1 MSIHRVGAFRS
12 GQYSDSSARPWRL
25 NAFAIAL
32 SLIAFSGHAAAAD
45 EPPVEAPTEVAAAD
59 SSDQL
64 AAAAGGSIEL
74 ETVVVTGNRGS
85 ARHIADSPVPIDV
98 IGGEQLE
105 NLGGSSGALKDALEK
120 LAPSFVVNT
129 RGNATWGTVSKP
141 AGLRGLSGA
150 HVLVLV
156 NGKRRHNSALPTMAA
171 DSQAINANPV
181 DLDFIPLSAID
192 HIEILRDGAAAQY
205 GSDAIAG
212 VINVILKT
220 ADSGGSVSTTLGQR
234 YQWRGRQDGETA
246 LATANDGFKLGD
258 SGYFNFAADARH
270 QNWTLRNAPSTQSF
284 YFKQDDGSADPR
296 ESVVDKTKFRGG
308 TPKIESFNLSFNTA
322 LPLDNGITP
331 YAFGSF
337 GRRDAELGQSFRLA
351 TTTNVIPE
359 LLTGVVLTP
368 TTYLSELDWQL
379 ATGVK
384 AQLSDWNWDLSATYG
399 KNRVDLQEK
408 NSVNPSLGLDS
419 PSDFAT
425 FTPIFEQLTT
435 NLDLTRPVDIGW
447 SAPLQVSV
455 GAEHRYERFQTVV
468 RDPLAYGN
476 GGYVFPD
483 GPLAGQPGAIGAQ
496 AAVLV
501 LPEDAADIDRQNVA
515 AYVDFG
521 LDVTPKWYVGTAG
534 RFEHYDDSAGDTW
547 SGKLTS
553 RYAFTPELALRGT
566 VSNGFRAPSL
576 SQIGFASGSQGP
588 FIVNGQIAGVTT
600 SRNATPDSALGK
612 ALGATALKP
621 EKSLNASLG
630 LSWQPIR
637 EVNVEVDAY
646 QILLDDRIARTTTFR
661 GTGVSQILSDNGF
674 DPNQSVSYNTN
685 GIDTKTQGID
695 VVASYLQRLNDHG
708 FGTLRYSAGFN
719 YNKTTIEH
727 IKDTP
732 QQLADLGLTLY
743 DRVAQSYLTKA
754 LPKTKTVLGV
764 DWQIAKL
771 DINLRGTRY
780 GAVSQLTDSPA
791 SDQHYKAKW
800 IADLDIGY
808 AVTDALTFAIGAN
821 NLFDTYPD
829 KSTIPDA
836 IGAQL
841 YATNSPFGSYGGF
854 YYARAVWS
862 FN

>member
-1 MSIHRVGAFRS
+1 MAASLLAIS
-12 GQYSDSSARPWRL
+12 GTAV
-25 NAFAIAL
+25 
-32 SLIAFSGHAAAAD
+32 AAGEA
-45 EPPVEAPTEVAAAD
+45 PPVIPTEIAAVGDAGDRIVADNAAV
-59 SSDQL
+59 
-64 AAAAGGSIEL
+64 EL

-85 ARHIADSPVPIDV
+85 ARHLSDSPVPIDV

-105 NLGGSSGALKDALEK
+105 KLGGSSGALKDALEK
-120 LAPSFVVNT
+120 LAPSFEVNT

-181 DLDFIPLSAID
+181 DLDFIPISAID

-212 VINVILKT
+212 VINVILKA

-246 LATANDGFKLGD
+246 LATANDGFKIGD
-258 SGYFNFAADARH
+258 NGHFNFAADARH
-270 QNWTLRNAPSTQSF
+270 QNWALRNAPSTQAF
-284 YFKQDDGSADPR
+284 HFPQDDGTPDPR
-296 ESVVDKTKFRGG
+296 ESVVDKTRFRGG
-308 TPKIESFNLSFNTA
+308 TPKIESFNLSFNSA
-322 LPLDNGITP
+322 LPLDNGLTP

-368 TTYLSELDWQL
+368 TTYMSELDWQL
-379 ATGVK
+379 ATGIK
-384 AQLSDWNWDLSATYG
+384 GQLAEWSWDLSTTYG
-399 KNRVDLQEK
+399 KNRVDLQER
-408 NSVNPSLGLDS
+408 NSVNPSLGPES

-435 NLDLTRPVDIGW
+435 NFDLTRPLDIGW
-447 SAPLQVSV
+447 NAPLQVSIGV
-455 GAEHRYERFQTVV
+455 EHRYERFQTVV
-468 RDPLAYGN
+468 RDPLAYAN

-483 GPLAGQPGAIGAQ
+483 GPLAGKPAAIGAQ

-501 LPEDAADIDRQNVA
+501 LPEDAADVDRQNLA
-515 AYVDFG
+515 GYIDFG
-521 LDVTPKWYVGTAG
+521 LNLTPQWYVGTAG
-534 RFEHYDDSAGDTW
+534 RYEHYDDSAGDTW
-547 SGKLTS
+547 SGKLSS
-553 RYAFTPELALRGT
+553 RYAFTPRLALRGT

-588 FIVNGQIAGVTT
+588 FVVNGQIAGVTT
-600 SRNATPDSALGK
+600 SRNATPDSALGR
-612 ALGATALKP
+612 ALGATPLTP
-621 EKSLNASLG
+621 EKSINASLG
-630 LSWQPIR
+630 LTYQPLRDINI
-637 EVNVEVDAY
+637 EIDAY

-661 GTGVSQILSDNGF
+661 GDGVSQILSDNGF

-685 GIDTKTQGID
+685 GIDTKTQGVD
-695 VVASYLQRLNDHG
+695 VVAGYLQRLTDRG
-708 FGTLRYSAGFN
+708 FGVLRYSVGFN
-719 YNKTTIEH
+719 YNKTTIQS

-732 QQLADLGLTLY
+732 AQLAELGLSLY

-754 LPKTKTVLGV
+754 LPKTKIVLGI
-764 DWQIAKL
+764 DWQIDQL
-771 DINLRGTRY
+771 GINLRGTRY
-780 GAVSQLTDSPA
+780 GAVSQFTDNPA
-791 SDQHYKAKW
+791 SDQHYHAKW

-808 AVTDALTFAIGAN
+808 AVTDALTLAIGAN

-829 KSTIPDA
+829 KSTIPDV
-836 IGAQL
+836 IGSQL

-862 FN
+862 LH